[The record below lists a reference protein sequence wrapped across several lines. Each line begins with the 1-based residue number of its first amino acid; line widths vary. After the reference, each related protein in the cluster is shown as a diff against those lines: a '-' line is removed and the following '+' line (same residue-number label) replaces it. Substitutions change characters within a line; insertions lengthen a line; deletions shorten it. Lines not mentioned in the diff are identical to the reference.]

1 MTGTPLAGYLTRHQT
16 PAGPR
21 WALDGRYL
29 PVSLTLAEL
38 LAAPLAEMVRQLHQA
53 PVGEVATE
61 PLLAPVE
68 PDQEVWASGV
78 TYLRSRDAR
87 EAESSA
93 RDVYARVYN
102 AERPEL
108 FFKAIGRRV
117 VGPGGVVGIRY
128 DSSWDVPEPEIVLV
142 VNSALEIVGYCAG
155 NDMSSRSIEGENP
168 LYLPQAKTYD
178 RSCALGPGIRLAPA
192 EELAALQVRLSIWRA
207 GAVVFAGETRAAQ
220 MRRRFTELV
229 HYLGRALSF
238 PYGALLM
245 TGTGIVPP
253 ESFTLQPGDRVEIRV
268 GDLAL
273 VNDVAMTPDRRPE
286 REARRA

>member
-1 MTGTPLAGYLTRHQT
+1 MSDSQPSPSGYLTRHQA
-16 PAGPR
+16 PSGPR

-29 PVSLTLAEL
+29 PESFTLAEL
-38 LAAPLAEMVRQLHQA
+38 LAR
-53 PVGEVATE
+53 PVGAIAAALAPAASGPAADD

-68 PDQEVWASGV
+68 AEHEVWASGV

-93 RDVYARVYN
+93 RDVYSKVYD

-108 FFKAIGRRV
+108 FFKALGRRV
-117 VGPGGVVGIRY
+117 VGPGEPVGIRA

-142 VNSALEIVGYCAG
+142 VNSAMEIVGYCAG

-168 LYLPQAKTYD
+168 LYLPQAKSYD

-192 EELAALQVRLSIWRA
+192 AALDSLEIRLQIWRA
-207 GAVVFAGETRAAQ
+207 GAQVFAGETGAAQ
-220 MRRRFTELV
+220 MRRRFGELV
-229 HYLGRALSF
+229 QYLGRALSF
-238 PYGALLM
+238 AQGALLM

-253 ESFTLQPGDRVEIRV
+253 ESFTLQPGDRVQIRV
-268 GDLAL
+268 GELEL
-273 VNDVAMTPDRRPE
+273 VNEVE
-286 REARRA
+286 RVGR